1 MATFSRGNV
10 NGSSNIG
17 VSRSAMETVD
27 KINVLLWNNEQN
39 GVPDK

>member
-1 MATFSRGNV
+1 MFFFVA

-17 VSRSAMETVD
+17 ARCLTVEAVD

-39 GVPDK
+39 GVSDK